1 MANHVLNINTIL
13 HTKDGSKIGNAIVTG
28 RDGYYWE
35 ITTDYGNKVKLTS
48 EEIDEQ
54 FDNNEN
60 MRNLI
65 SKALNNAFTTLEN
78 QIPQTKKKTETISI
92 QDVKPSQ
99 LMSFMKSN
107 DIPNDAYFTGTDNGY
122 DGWNDIVLAWE
133 VDVPTSE
140 KEKSEYKNYRF
151 HDIAFKK
158 VYDLLT
164 TNGYKIISERDR
176 DRVTYKKISNS
187 LSSIIMFDNKSVY
200 EMYMDKDLDKL
211 VEYYSMYFQKEA

>member
-1 MANHVLNINTIL
+1 MENDKKLRNFVKTTIREFIN
-13 HTKDGSKIGNAIVTG
+13 
-28 RDGYYWE
+28 
-35 ITTDYGNKVKLTS
+35 
-48 EEIDEQ
+48 EQ

-60 MRNLI
+60 MKNLI
-65 SKALNNAFTTLEN
+65 SKALNDAFTTLEN

-107 DIPNDAYFTGTDNGY
+107 DIPNNAYFTGTDNGY

-140 KEKSEYKNYRF
+140 KEKLEYKNYRF

-164 TNGYKIISERDR
+164 TNGYKRISGQDR
-176 DRVTYKKISNS
+176 GRITYKKRNNTI
-187 LSSIIMFDNKSVY
+187 SSIIMFDNKSVY
-200 EMYMDKDLDKL
+200 EMYIDKDLDKL
-211 VEYYSMYFQKEA
+211 VEYYSMYFQKET

>member
-1 MANHVLNINTIL
+1 MENDKKLRNFVKTTIREFIN
-13 HTKDGSKIGNAIVTG
+13 
-28 RDGYYWE
+28 
-35 ITTDYGNKVKLTS
+35 
-48 EEIDEQ
+48 EQ

-60 MRNLI
+60 MKNLI
-65 SKALNNAFTTLEN
+65 SKALNDAFTTLEN

-107 DIPNDAYFTGTDNGY
+107 DIPNNAYFTGTDNGY

-140 KEKSEYKNYRF
+140 KEKLEYKNYRF

-164 TNGYKIISERDR
+164 TNGYERISGQDR
-176 DRVTYKKISNS
+176 GRITYKKRNNTI
-187 LSSIIMFDNKSVY
+187 SSIIMFDNKSVY
-200 EMYMDKDLDKL
+200 EMYIDKDLDKL

>member
-1 MANHVLNINTIL
+1 MENDKKLRNFVKTTIREFIN
-13 HTKDGSKIGNAIVTG
+13 
-28 RDGYYWE
+28 
-35 ITTDYGNKVKLTS
+35 
-48 EEIDEQ
+48 EQ
-54 FDNNEN
+54 FDDNES

-65 SKALNNAFTTLEN
+65 SKALNDAFTTLEN
-78 QIPQTKKKTETISI
+78 QVPQTKKKSETISI

-107 DIPNDAYFTGTDNGY
+107 HIPNDAYFTGADNGY

-140 KEKSEYKNYRF
+140 KEKLEYKNYRF

-164 TNGYKIISERDR
+164 TNGYKRISDR
-176 DRVTYKKISNS
+176 NQGRITYKQRSKYSGI
-187 LSSIIMFDNKSVY
+187 SSIILLDNKSVY
-200 EMYMDKDLDKL
+200 EMYIDKDLDKL
-211 VEYYSMYFQKEA
+211 VEYYSMYYQKEA

>member
-1 MANHVLNINTIL
+1 MDMEKDTKLKNFVKTTIRKFIN
-13 HTKDGSKIGNAIVTG
+13 
-28 RDGYYWE
+28 
-35 ITTDYGNKVKLTS
+35 
-48 EEIDEQ
+48 EQ

-60 MRNLI
+60 MKNLI

-78 QIPQTKKKTETISI
+78 QLPQTKKKTKTISI

-122 DGWNDIVLAWE
+122 DGWYDIVLAWE

-164 TNGYKIISERDR
+164 TNGYKRISYRNQGR
-176 DRVTYKKISNS
+176 ITYKKRSNTV
-187 LSSIIMFDNKSVY
+187 SSIIMFDNKSVY
-200 EMYMDKDLDKL
+200 EMYIDKDLDKL

>member
-1 MANHVLNINTIL
+1 
-13 HTKDGSKIGNAIVTG
+13 
-28 RDGYYWE
+28 
-35 ITTDYGNKVKLTS
+35 
-48 EEIDEQ
+48 
-54 FDNNEN
+54 

-99 LMSFMKSN
+99 LISFMKSN

-140 KEKSEYKNYRF
+140 KEKLEFKNRRF
-151 HDIAFKK
+151 YDIAFKK

-164 TNGYKIISERDR
+164 INGYKRISERNR
-176 DRVTYKKISNS
+176 DRNRITYKKISNS
-187 LSSIIMFDNKSVY
+187 VSSIIMFDNKSVY

>member
-1 MANHVLNINTIL
+1 MDMEKDTKLKNFVKTTIREFIN
-13 HTKDGSKIGNAIVTG
+13 
-28 RDGYYWE
+28 
-35 ITTDYGNKVKLTS
+35 
-48 EEIDEQ
+48 EQ

-60 MRNLI
+60 MKNLI
-65 SKALNNAFTTLEN
+65 SKALNNSFTTLEN
-78 QIPQTKKKTETISI
+78 QLPQTKKKTKTISI

-122 DGWNDIVLAWE
+122 DGWNDVVLAWE
-133 VDVPTSE
+133 VDEPTSE
-140 KEKSEYKNYRF
+140 NEKSEYKNYRF

-164 TNGYKIISERDR
+164 TNGYKRISDR
-176 DRVTYKKISNS
+176 NQGRITYKKRSNS
-187 LSSIIMFDNKSVY
+187 ILPIIMFDNKSVY

-211 VEYYSMYFQKEA
+211 VEYYSMYFQKEV

>member
-1 MANHVLNINTIL
+1 MCGGKFNSEYLYIKIKLFMNMENDKKLRNFVKTTIREFIN
-13 HTKDGSKIGNAIVTG
+13 
-28 RDGYYWE
+28 
-35 ITTDYGNKVKLTS
+35 
-48 EEIDEQ
+48 EQ

-65 SKALNNAFTTLEN
+65 SKALNDAFKTLEN
-78 QIPQTKKKTETISI
+78 QVPQTKKKTETISI

-140 KEKSEYKNYRF
+140 KEKLEYKNYRF
-151 HDIAFKK
+151 HVIAFKK

-164 TNGYKIISERDR
+164 TNGYKRISDR
-176 DRVTYKKISNS
+176 NQGRITYKEK
-187 LSSIIMFDNKSVY
+187 K
-200 EMYMDKDLDKL
+200 
-211 VEYYSMYFQKEA
+211 

>member
-1 MANHVLNINTIL
+1 MKNDKRQIRNFVKTTIREFIN
-13 HTKDGSKIGNAIVTG
+13 
-28 RDGYYWE
+28 
-35 ITTDYGNKVKLTS
+35 
-48 EEIDEQ
+48 EQ

-65 SKALNNAFTTLEN
+65 SKALNDAFITLEK
-78 QIPQTKKKTETISI
+78 QVPQTKKKTETVSI

-99 LMSFMKSN
+99 LISFMKSN
-107 DIPNDAYFTGTDNGY
+107 DIPNEAYFSGTDNGY

-151 HDIAFKK
+151 HDIAFKN
-158 VYDLLT
+158 VYNLLT
-164 TNGYKIISERDR
+164 TNGYKRISGRDSSR
-176 DRVTYKKISNS
+176 ITYKKRSNTI
-187 LSSIIMFDNKSVY
+187 SSIIMFDNKSVY
-200 EMYMDKDLDKL
+200 EMYVDKDLDKL

>member
-1 MANHVLNINTIL
+1 MENDTKLKNFVKTTIREFIN
-13 HTKDGSKIGNAIVTG
+13 
-28 RDGYYWE
+28 
-35 ITTDYGNKVKLTS
+35 
-48 EEIDEQ
+48 EQ

-60 MRNLI
+60 MKNLI

-78 QIPQTKKKTETISI
+78 QLPQTKKKTKTISI
-92 QDVKPSQ
+92 QDVNPSQ

-122 DGWNDIVLAWE
+122 DGWNDVVLAWE
-133 VDVPTSE
+133 VDEPTSE

-164 TNGYKIISERDR
+164 TNGFKRISDR
-176 DRVTYKKISNS
+176 NQGRITYKKRSNS
-187 LSSIIMFDNKSVY
+187 ISSIIMFDNKSVY